1 MRNELKCFRAEMKKY
16 VLEFLCYYPDH
27 IVGVA
32 ILLIVFLG
40 FFTIKSNATR
50 ITDPSYYIGFVY
62 WYYANSIIGEASMSI
77 SVEKQ
82 SGTFEQLL
90 IKPVHLSS
98 ILFWRTI
105 CWLTIQTVEVII
117 VLVIIKIFFHIPMGF
132 SVKIVPI
139 FIVTM
144 MGLMG
149 LSFLLSSLT
158 LLYTKTAS
166 FDTIIGYI
174 LLFFTGIISGDI
186 TNKGVAFYVLPLSQ
200 GIQLSRELINKS
212 WVDLSQFV
220 FLIFNTIAYLIIGI
234 LLFKYAMKKGKNF
247 GVSSE
252 Y

>member
-1 MRNELKCFRAEMKKY
+1 MRDEFRCFRAEIKKY
-16 VLEFLCYYPDH
+16 ILEFLCYYPDH
-27 IVGVA
+27 IVGIA

-40 FFTIKSNATR
+40 FFTIKANGTA
-50 ITDPSYYIGFVY
+50 IMDPSYYIGFVY

-77 SVEKQ
+77 SDEKQ

-90 IKPVHLSS
+90 IKPTHLSS

-105 CWLTIQTVEVII
+105 CWLIIQTVEVVM
-117 VLVIIKIFFHIPMGF
+117 VLMIIKIIFHTPMGF
-132 SVKIVPI
+132 TIEIIPI
-139 FIVTM
+139 FVVTM

-166 FDTIIGYI
+166 FDAIIGYI
-174 LLFFTGIISGDI
+174 LLFFTGIISGDV
-186 TNKGVAFYVLPLSQ
+186 TNKGISYYVLPLSQ
-200 GIQLSRELINKS
+200 GIQLSREFINNKQ
-212 WVDLSQFV
+212 VDLGQFA
-220 FLIFNTIAYLIIGI
+220 FLLVNTLVYLLIGF
-234 LLFKYAMKKGKNF
+234 LLFKYAMKKGRKS